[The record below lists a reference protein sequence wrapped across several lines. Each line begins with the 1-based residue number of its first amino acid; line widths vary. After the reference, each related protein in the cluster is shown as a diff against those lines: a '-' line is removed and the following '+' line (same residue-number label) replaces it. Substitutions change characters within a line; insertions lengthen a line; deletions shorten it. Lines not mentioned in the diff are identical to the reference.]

1 MVLIYVLGIGLIGSG
16 LFLLC
21 HHGYTHMSLTENNN
35 KKHPHDTEDEQDPEH
50 VTIGG
55 KKELK
60 PVNDC
65 CVPICFFQSSQI
77 YNHETWIVV
86 CLLCGSTILLMSL
99 AVYT

>member
-1 MVLIYVLGIGLIGSG
+1 MMVLIYVLGIGLIGSG

-21 HHGYTHMSLTENNN
+21 HHGYTHMSLSDVKNNLGTE
-35 KKHPHDTEDEQDPEH
+35 EEQEPEH
-50 VTIGG
+50 VTIGE
-55 KKELK
+55 KKEPK
-60 PVNDC
+60 SVNDC
-65 CVPICFFQSSQI
+65 CVPMCFFQSSQI

>member
-1 MVLIYVLGIGLIGSG
+1 
-16 LFLLC
+16 LC
-21 HHGYTHMSLTENNN
+21 HHGYTHMSLHGDKN
-35 KKHPHDTEDEQDPEH
+35 HQGDAEDPNLEDSVASKGSKP
-50 VTIGG
+50 
-55 KKELK
+55 

-65 CVPICFFQSSQI
+65 CLPICFFQSSQI